1 MGRKQTVHKFSLT
14 VINLKESIM
23 TKGIR
28 AFTNETFAA
37 TLPELAELGPVEF
50 RREVMVK
57 TMMAFDINKASAATH
72 YNHALKMAKASSP
85 EAVATLGRAEDKKG
99 GRKPVHTV
107 DVIKVKTGEL
117 VAGNVSKA
125 EAEFLITKAEKAH
138 KAKLAIKVAAP
149 EVAAPA
155 EAVAA

>member
-1 MGRKQTVHKFSLT
+1 
-14 VINLKESIM
+14 M

-37 TLPELAELGPVEF
+37 TLPSLAEMGAVEF
-50 RREVMVK
+50 RREVMAK
-57 TMMAFDINKASAATH
+57 TMMAFEINVASAATH

-138 KAKLAIKVAAP
+138 KAKLAIRVEAPAAP
-149 EVAAPA
+149 VEAAPA